1 MNNFNTELILE
12 ITLLELLLCGTIS
25 LFGSSIHVL
34 CFKYKNNTKHSIR
47 RLISEILTNAIVDT
61 FISIA
66 TAPFVMA
73 ISPRLIL
80 IPPLILGLLGS
91 DFIKLL
97 TSVNGIFSL
106 FEKLF
111 RLYNSSH
118 SNKEEESKST
128 NDSSSIEGI
137 DANINID
144 INKNNNNKHND
155 YLICNLIISTSDA
168 LVSEMDIGIN
178 NYYSN
183 KDAIAFYTLY
193 LEIDKGYNN
202 VRDTI
207 VKLEYVPV
215 EVYSEIMDLVKKK
228 SEFEQFYKDNVKGK

>member
-1 MNNFNTELILE
+1 MNNFNNELILE

-34 CFKYKNNTKHSIR
+34 YFKYKNNRKHSIR
-47 RLISEILTNAIVDT
+47 ELISEILTNAIVDT

-118 SNKEEESKST
+118 PNKEEESKST

-144 INKNNNNKHND
+144 INKNNHNND
-155 YLICNLIISTSDA
+155 LIRNLIINTSDA
-168 LVSEMDIGIN
+168 LVNEMDIGIN

-183 KDAIAFYTLY
+183 KDAIAFYTIY

-207 VKLEYVPV
+207 EKLEYVPV
-215 EVYSEIMDLVKKK
+215 EVYIKIMDLVKKK

>member
-1 MNNFNTELILE
+1 MNNFNNELILE

-47 RLISEILTNAIVDT
+47 ELISEILTNAIVDT

-66 TAPFVMA
+66 ASPFVMT

-118 SNKEEESKST
+118 TNKEEESKST
-128 NDSSSIEGI
+128 NDSNSIEGI

-144 INKNNNNKHND
+144 INKNNHNND
-155 YLICNLIISTSDA
+155 LIRNLIINTSDS

-202 VRDTI
+202 VRGTI
-207 VKLEYVPV
+207 EKLEYVPV
-215 EVYSEIMDLVKKK
+215 EVYIKIMDLVKKK

>member
-1 MNNFNTELILE
+1 MNNFNNELILE

-47 RLISEILTNAIVDT
+47 ELISEILINAIVDT

-137 DANINID
+137 DANIKID
-144 INKNNNNKHND
+144 INKNNHNND
-155 YLICNLIISTSDA
+155 LIRNLIINTSDA
-168 LVSEMDIGIN
+168 LVNEMNIGIN

-207 VKLEYVPV
+207 EKLEYVPV
-215 EVYSEIMDLVKKK
+215 EVYIKIMDLVKKK

>member
-1 MNNFNTELILE
+1 MNNFNNELILE

-47 RLISEILTNAIVDT
+47 ELISEILTNAIVDT

-111 RLYNSSH
+111 HLYNSSH
-118 SNKEEESKST
+118 PNKEEESKST

-137 DANINID
+137 GAKINID
-144 INKNNNNKHND
+144 INKNNHNND
-155 YLICNLIISTSDA
+155 LIRNLIINTSDA
-168 LVSEMDIGIN
+168 LVNEMDIGIN

-207 VKLEYVPV
+207 EKLEYVPV
-215 EVYSEIMDLVKKK
+215 EVYIKIMDLVKKK

>member
-1 MNNFNTELILE
+1 MNNFNNELILE

-47 RLISEILTNAIVDT
+47 ELISEILTNAIVDT

-118 SNKEEESKST
+118 PNKEEESKST

-137 DANINID
+137 DTNIKID
-144 INKNNNNKHND
+144 INKNNHNND
-155 YLICNLIISTSDA
+155 LICNLIISTSDA
-168 LVSEMDIGIN
+168 LINEMDIGIN

>member
-1 MNNFNTELILE
+1 MNNFNNELILE

-47 RLISEILTNAIVDT
+47 ELISEILTNAIVDT

-66 TAPFVMA
+66 AAPFVMA

-118 SNKEEESKST
+118 PNKEEESKST

-137 DANINID
+137 DTNINID
-144 INKNNNNKHND
+144 INKNNHNND
-155 YLICNLIISTSDA
+155 LICNLIISTSDA

-207 VKLEYVPV
+207 EKLEYVPV
-215 EVYSEIMDLVKKK
+215 EVYIKIMDLVKKK

>member
-1 MNNFNTELILE
+1 MNNFNNELILE

-34 CFKYKNNTKHSIR
+34 CFKYKNNTKHSIKE
-47 RLISEILTNAIVDT
+47 LISEILTNAIVDT

-128 NDSSSIEGI
+128 NDSNSIEGI
-137 DANINID
+137 GAKINID
-144 INKNNNNKHND
+144 INKNNHNND
-155 YLICNLIISTSDA
+155 LICNLIISTSDA

-207 VKLEYVPV
+207 EKLEYVPV
-215 EVYSEIMDLVKKK
+215 EVYIKIMDLVKKK

>member
-1 MNNFNTELILE
+1 MNNFNNELILE

-47 RLISEILTNAIVDT
+47 ELISEILTNAIVDT

-144 INKNNNNKHND
+144 INKNNHNND
-155 YLICNLIISTSDA
+155 LIRNLIINTSDA
-168 LVSEMDIGIN
+168 LVNEMDIGIN

-207 VKLEYVPV
+207 EKLEYVPV
-215 EVYSEIMDLVKKK
+215 EVYIKIMDLVKKK

>member
-1 MNNFNTELILE
+1 MNNFNNELILE

-47 RLISEILTNAIVDT
+47 ELISEILTNAIVDT

-106 FEKLF
+106 LEKLF

-137 DANINID
+137 GAKINID
-144 INKNNNNKHND
+144 INKNNHNND
-155 YLICNLIISTSDA
+155 LIRNLIINTSDA
-168 LVSEMDIGIN
+168 LVNEMDIGIN

-207 VKLEYVPV
+207 EKLEYVPV
-215 EVYSEIMDLVKKK
+215 EVYIKIMDLVKKK

>member
-1 MNNFNTELILE
+1 MNKFDNELILE

-34 CFKYKNNTKHSIR
+34 CFKMKNGSKHSIR
-47 RLISEILTNAIVDT
+47 ELISEILTNAIIDT

-66 TAPFVMA
+66 TAPFVMQ

-97 TSVNGIFSL
+97 TSINGIFSIFERL
-106 FEKLF
+106 FK
-111 RLYNSSH
+111 LYNH
-118 SNKEEESKST
+118 NPFRPNKEEESKST
-128 NDSSSIEGI
+128 NDSSSTERIG
-137 DANINID
+137 ANINID
-144 INKNNNNKHND
+144 INKNNHNND
-155 YLICNLIISTSDA
+155 LICNLIISTSNT
-168 LVSEMDIGIN
+168 LINEMGISIS

-183 KDAIAFYTLY
+183 KDAITFYTSY
-193 LEIDKGYNN
+193 LEIDNGYNN

-207 VKLEYVPV
+207 EELECVPV
-215 EVYSEIMDLVKKK
+215 GVYTKIIDLVKKK

>member
-1 MNNFNTELILE
+1 MNKFDNELILE

-47 RLISEILTNAIVDT
+47 ELISEILTNAIVDT

-111 RLYNSSH
+111 HLYNSSH
-118 SNKEEESKST
+118 PNKEEESKST

-137 DANINID
+137 DANINIG
-144 INKNNNNKHND
+144 INKNNHNKHND
-155 YLICNLIISTSDA
+155 YLICNLIISASNT
-168 LVSEMDIGIN
+168 LINEMDIAIS
-178 NYYSN
+178 NYHSN
-183 KDAIAFYTLY
+183 KDAITFYTSY

-207 VKLEYVPV
+207 EELECVPV
-215 EVYSEIMDLVKKK
+215 GVYSKIIDLVKKK

>member
-1 MNNFNTELILE
+1 MNNFNNELILE

-47 RLISEILTNAIVDT
+47 ELISEIITNAIVDT

-118 SNKEEESKST
+118 PNKEEESKST

-137 DANINID
+137 DANIKID
-144 INKNNNNKHND
+144 INKNNHNND
-155 YLICNLIISTSDA
+155 LIRNLIISTSDA
-168 LVSEMDIGIN
+168 LVNEMDIGIN

>member
-1 MNNFNTELILE
+1 MDKFDGVLILE
-12 ITLLELLLCGTIS
+12 ITLLEVLICGIVS
-25 LFGSSIHVL
+25 LFGSSVRVL
-34 CFKYKNNTKHSIR
+34 CFKRNNKSKLNIKQTV
-47 RLISEILTNAIVDT
+47 SEILTNAIIDT

-66 TAPFVMA
+66 ASPFVMD

-111 RLYNSSH
+111 HLYNSSNP
-118 SNKEEESKST
+118 NKKEESKST

-137 DANINID
+137 DANIKID
-144 INKNNNNKHND
+144 INKNNHNKHND
-155 YLICNLIISTSDA
+155 CLICNLIISTSDA
-168 LVSEMDIGIN
+168 LVNEMDIGIN

>member
-1 MNNFNTELILE
+1 MNNFNNELILE

-47 RLISEILTNAIVDT
+47 ELISEILTNAIVDT

-118 SNKEEESKST
+118 PNKEEESKST

-137 DANINID
+137 DTNINID
-144 INKNNNNKHND
+144 INKNNHNND
-155 YLICNLIISTSDA
+155 LICNLIISTSDA

-207 VKLEYVPV
+207 EKLEYVPV
-215 EVYSEIMDLVKKK
+215 EVYIKIMDLVKKK

>member
-1 MNNFNTELILE
+1 MDNFNNELILE

-47 RLISEILTNAIVDT
+47 ELISEILTNAIVDT

-118 SNKEEESKST
+118 PNKEEESKST
-128 NDSSSIEGI
+128 NDSNSIEGI
-137 DANINID
+137 DANIKID
-144 INKNNNNKHND
+144 INKNNHNND
-155 YLICNLIISTSDA
+155 LIRNLIINTSDA
-168 LVSEMDIGIN
+168 LVNEMDIGIN

-207 VKLEYVPV
+207 EKLEYVPV
-215 EVYSEIMDLVKKK
+215 EVYTEIMDLVKKK

>member
-1 MNNFNTELILE
+1 MNKFDNELILE

-34 CFKYKNNTKHSIR
+34 CFKMKNGSKHSIR
-47 RLISEILTNAIVDT
+47 ELISEILTNAIIDT

-66 TAPFVMA
+66 TAPFVMQ

-97 TSVNGIFSL
+97 TSINGIFSIFERL
-106 FEKLF
+106 FK
-111 RLYNSSH
+111 LYNH
-118 SNKEEESKST
+118 NPFRPNKEEESKST
-128 NDSSSIEGI
+128 NDSSSTERIG
-137 DANINID
+137 ANINID
-144 INKNNNNKHND
+144 INKNHHNND
-155 YLICNLIISTSDA
+155 LICNLIISTSNT
-168 LVSEMDIGIN
+168 LINEMDIAIS

-183 KDAIAFYTLY
+183 KDAITFYTSY

-207 VKLEYVPV
+207 EELECVPV
-215 EVYSEIMDLVKKK
+215 GVYSKIIDLVKKK

>member
-1 MNNFNTELILE
+1 MNNFNNELILE

-47 RLISEILTNAIVDT
+47 ELISEILTNAIVDT

-111 RLYNSSH
+111 HLYNSSH
-118 SNKEEESKST
+118 PNKEEESKST
-128 NDSSSIEGI
+128 NDFSSIEGI
-137 DANINID
+137 GAKINID
-144 INKNNNNKHND
+144 INKNNHNND
-155 YLICNLIISTSDA
+155 LIRNLIINTSDA
-168 LVSEMDIGIN
+168 LVNEMDIGIN

-207 VKLEYVPV
+207 EKLEYVPV
-215 EVYSEIMDLVKKK
+215 EVYIKIMDLVKKK

>member
-1 MNNFNTELILE
+1 MNNFNNELILE

-47 RLISEILTNAIVDT
+47 ELISEILTNAIVDT

-111 RLYNSSH
+111 HLYNSSNP
-118 SNKEEESKST
+118 NKEEESKST

-137 DANINID
+137 GAKINID
-144 INKNNNNKHND
+144 INKNNHNND
-155 YLICNLIISTSDA
+155 LIRNLIINTSDA
-168 LVSEMDIGIN
+168 LVNEMDIGIN

-207 VKLEYVPV
+207 EKLEYVPV
-215 EVYSEIMDLVKKK
+215 EVYIKIMDLVKKK

>member
-1 MNNFNTELILE
+1 MNNFNNELILE

-47 RLISEILTNAIVDT
+47 ELISEILTNAIVDT

-137 DANINID
+137 GAKINID
-144 INKNNNNKHND
+144 INKNNHNND
-155 YLICNLIISTSDA
+155 LIRNLIINTSDA

-215 EVYSEIMDLVKKK
+215 EVYIKIMDLVKKK

>member
-1 MNNFNTELILE
+1 MNNFNNELILE

-47 RLISEILTNAIVDT
+47 ELISEILTNAIVDT

-111 RLYNSSH
+111 RIYNSSH

-128 NDSSSIEGI
+128 NDSGSIEGI
-137 DANINID
+137 GAKINID
-144 INKNNNNKHND
+144 INKNNHNND
-155 YLICNLIISTSDA
+155 LICNLIISTSDA

-207 VKLEYVPV
+207 EKLEYVPV
-215 EVYSEIMDLVKKK
+215 EVYIKIMDLVKKK

>member
-1 MNNFNTELILE
+1 MNNFNNELILE

-47 RLISEILTNAIVDT
+47 ELISEILTNAIVDT

-137 DANINID
+137 GAKINID
-144 INKNNNNKHND
+144 INKNNHNND
-155 YLICNLIISTSDA
+155 LIRNLIINTSDA

-215 EVYSEIMDLVKKK
+215 EVYSKIMDLVKKK

>member
-1 MNNFNTELILE
+1 MNNFNNELILE

-47 RLISEILTNAIVDT
+47 ELISEILTNAIVDT

-137 DANINID
+137 GAKINID
-144 INKNNNNKHND
+144 INKNNYNND
-155 YLICNLIISTSDA
+155 LIRNLIINTSDA
-168 LVSEMDIGIN
+168 LVNEMDIGIN

-207 VKLEYVPV
+207 EKLEYVPV
-215 EVYSEIMDLVKKK
+215 EVYIKIMDLVKKK

>member
-47 RLISEILTNAIVDT
+47 ELISEILTNAIVDT

-128 NDSSSIEGI
+128 NDSNSIEGI
-137 DANINID
+137 GAKINID
-144 INKNNNNKHND
+144 INKNNHNND
-155 YLICNLIISTSDA
+155 LIRNLIINTSDA
-168 LVSEMDIGIN
+168 LVNEMDIGIN

-207 VKLEYVPV
+207 EKLEYVPV
-215 EVYSEIMDLVKKK
+215 EVYIKIMDLVKKK

>member
-1 MNNFNTELILE
+1 MNNFNNELILE

-47 RLISEILTNAIVDT
+47 ELISEILTNAIVDT

-118 SNKEEESKST
+118 PNKEEESKST

-137 DANINID
+137 DANIKID
-144 INKNNNNKHND
+144 VNKNNSNNV
-155 YLICNLIISTSDA
+155 LICNLIISTSDA

>member
-1 MNNFNTELILE
+1 MNNFNNELILE

-47 RLISEILTNAIVDT
+47 ELISEILTNAIVDT

-118 SNKEEESKST
+118 TNKEEEYKST

-137 DANINID
+137 GAKINID
-144 INKNNNNKHND
+144 INKNNHNND
-155 YLICNLIISTSDA
+155 LIRNLIINTSDA

-207 VKLEYVPV
+207 EKLEYVPV
-215 EVYSEIMDLVKKK
+215 EVYIKIMDLVKKK

>member
-1 MNNFNTELILE
+1 MNNFNNELILE

-47 RLISEILTNAIVDT
+47 ELISEILTNAIVDT

-128 NDSSSIEGI
+128 NDSNSIEGI
-137 DANINID
+137 GAKINID
-144 INKNNNNKHND
+144 INKNNHNND
-155 YLICNLIISTSDA
+155 LIRNLIINTSDA
-168 LVSEMDIGIN
+168 LVNEMDIGIN

-193 LEIDKGYNN
+193 LEIDKEYNN

-207 VKLEYVPV
+207 EKLEYVPV
-215 EVYSEIMDLVKKK
+215 EVYIKIMDLVKKK

>member
-1 MNNFNTELILE
+1 MNKFDNELILE
-12 ITLLELLLCGTIS
+12 ITLLEVLLCGTIS
-25 LFGSSIHVL
+25 IFGSSIHVL
-34 CFKYKNNTKHSIR
+34 CFKKRNKPKHSIR
-47 RLISEILTNAIVDT
+47 ELRELISEILTNAIVDT

-66 TAPFVMA
+66 AAPFVMD

-97 TSVNGIFSL
+97 TSINGIFSL
-106 FEKLF
+106 FEKIF
-111 RLYNSSH
+111 HLYNSSH
-118 SNKEEESKST
+118 TNKEEKSKST

-144 INKNNNNKHND
+144 INKNNHNND
-155 YLICNLIISTSDA
+155 LIRKLIISASET
-168 LVSEMDIGIN
+168 LINEMDNDIR

-183 KDAIAFYTLY
+183 KDAIAFYILY

-207 VKLEYVPV
+207 EKLEYVPI
-215 EVYSEIMDLVKKK
+215 EVYIKIMDLVKKK

>member
-1 MNNFNTELILE
+1 MNNFNNELILE

-47 RLISEILTNAIVDT
+47 ELISEILTNAIVDT

-144 INKNNNNKHND
+144 INKNNHNKHND
-155 YLICNLIISTSDA
+155 CLICNLIISTSDA
-168 LVSEMDIGIN
+168 LVNEMDIGIN

>member
-1 MNNFNTELILE
+1 MNNFNNELILE

-47 RLISEILTNAIVDT
+47 ELISEILTNAIVDT

-106 FEKLF
+106 VEKLF

-137 DANINID
+137 GAKINID
-144 INKNNNNKHND
+144 INKNNHNND
-155 YLICNLIISTSDA
+155 LICNLIINTSDA
-168 LVSEMDIGIN
+168 LVNEMDIGIN

-207 VKLEYVPV
+207 EKLEYVPV
-215 EVYSEIMDLVKKK
+215 EVYIKIFLLT
-228 SEFEQFYKDNVKGK
+228 QP

>member
-1 MNNFNTELILE
+1 MNNFNNELILE

-47 RLISEILTNAIVDT
+47 ELISEILTNAIVDT

-118 SNKEEESKST
+118 PNKEEESKST
-128 NDSSSIEGI
+128 NDSNSIEGI
-137 DANINID
+137 DANIKID
-144 INKNNNNKHND
+144 INKNNHNND
-155 YLICNLIISTSDA
+155 LIRNLIINTSDA
-168 LVSEMDIGIN
+168 LVNEMDIGIN

>member
-1 MNNFNTELILE
+1 MNNFNNELILE

-47 RLISEILTNAIVDT
+47 ELISEILTNAIVDT

-111 RLYNSSH
+111 HLYNSSH
-118 SNKEEESKST
+118 PNKEEESKST
-128 NDSSSIEGI
+128 NDNDSSSIEGI
-137 DANINID
+137 GAKINID
-144 INKNNNNKHND
+144 INKNNHNND
-155 YLICNLIISTSDA
+155 LIRNLIINTSDA
-168 LVSEMDIGIN
+168 LVNEMDIGIN

-207 VKLEYVPV
+207 EKLEYVPV
-215 EVYSEIMDLVKKK
+215 EVYIKIMDLVKKK

>member
-1 MNNFNTELILE
+1 MNNFNNELILE

-47 RLISEILTNAIVDT
+47 ELISEILTNAIVDT

-128 NDSSSIEGI
+128 NDSNSIEGI

-144 INKNNNNKHND
+144 INKNNHNND
-155 YLICNLIISTSDA
+155 LIRNLIINTSDA
-168 LVSEMDIGIN
+168 LVNEMDIGIN

-215 EVYSEIMDLVKKK
+215 EVYTEIMDLVKKK

>member
-1 MNNFNTELILE
+1 MNNFDNVLILE
-12 ITLLELLLCGTIS
+12 ITLLEVLLCGTIS
-25 LFGSSIHVL
+25 IFGSSIHVL
-34 CFKYKNNTKHSIR
+34 CFKKRNNTKHSIR
-47 RLISEILTNAIVDT
+47 ELRDLISEILTNAIVDT

-66 TAPFVMA
+66 AAPFVMA

-97 TSVNGIFSL
+97 TSINGIFSL
-106 FEKLF
+106 FEKIF
-111 RLYNSSH
+111 HLYNSSH
-118 SNKEEESKST
+118 PNKEEESKST
-128 NDSSSIEGI
+128 NDSSSIEGVS
-137 DANINID
+137 ANINID
-144 INKNNNNKHND
+144 INKNNHNND
-155 YLICNLIISTSDA
+155 LIRKLIINASDS
-168 LVSEMDIGIN
+168 LVNEMDNDIS

-183 KDAIAFYTLY
+183 KDAIAFYISY

-207 VKLEYVPV
+207 EKLEYVPV
-215 EVYSEIMDLVKKK
+215 EVYIKIMDLVKKK

>member
-1 MNNFNTELILE
+1 MNNFNNELILE

-25 LFGSSIHVL
+25 LFGSSIYVL
-34 CFKYKNNTKHSIR
+34 CFKMKNGSKHSIR
-47 RLISEILTNAIVDT
+47 ELISEILTNAIIDT

-66 TAPFVMA
+66 TAPFVMQ

-97 TSVNGIFSL
+97 TSINGIFSIFERL
-106 FEKLF
+106 FKLYNHNPF
-111 RLYNSSH
+111 RL
-118 SNKEEESKST
+118 NKEEDSKST
-128 NDSSSIEGI
+128 NDSSSTERIG
-137 DANINID
+137 ANINID
-144 INKNNNNKHND
+144 INKNNHNND
-155 YLICNLIISTSDA
+155 LICNLIISTSNT
-168 LVSEMDIGIN
+168 LINEMDIAIS

-183 KDAIAFYTLY
+183 KDAITFYTSY

-202 VRDTI
+202 VRDT
-207 VKLEYVPV
+207 VEELECVPV
-215 EVYSEIMDLVKKK
+215 EVYSKIIDLVKKK

>member
-1 MNNFNTELILE
+1 MNNFNNELILE

-47 RLISEILTNAIVDT
+47 ELISEILTNAIVDT

-118 SNKEEESKST
+118 PNKEEESKST
-128 NDSSSIEGI
+128 NDSNSIEGI
-137 DANINID
+137 DANIKID
-144 INKNNNNKHND
+144 INKNNHNND
-155 YLICNLIISTSDA
+155 LIRNLIINTSDA
-168 LVSEMDIGIN
+168 LINEMDIGIN

-207 VKLEYVPV
+207 EKLEYVPV
-215 EVYSEIMDLVKKK
+215 EVYIKIMDLVKKK

>member
-1 MNNFNTELILE
+1 MNNFNNELILE

-47 RLISEILTNAIVDT
+47 ELISEILTNAIVDT

-118 SNKEEESKST
+118 TNKEEESKST

-137 DANINID
+137 GAKINID
-144 INKNNNNKHND
+144 INKNNHNND
-155 YLICNLIISTSDA
+155 LIRNLIINTSDA
-168 LVSEMDIGIN
+168 LVNEMDIGIN

-207 VKLEYVPV
+207 EKLEYVPV
-215 EVYSEIMDLVKKK
+215 EVYIKIMDLVKKK

>member
-1 MNNFNTELILE
+1 MNNFNNELILE

-111 RLYNSSH
+111 HLYNSSH
-118 SNKEEESKST
+118 SDKEEESKST

-137 DANINID
+137 GAKINID
-144 INKNNNNKHND
+144 INKNNHNND
-155 YLICNLIISTSDA
+155 LIRNLIINTSDA

-202 VRDTI
+202 VRNTI
-207 VKLEYVPV
+207 EKLEYVPV
-215 EVYSEIMDLVKKK
+215 EVYIKIMDLVKKK

>member
-1 MNNFNTELILE
+1 MNKFDNELILE

-34 CFKYKNNTKHSIR
+34 CFKMKNGSKHSIR
-47 RLISEILTNAIVDT
+47 ELISEILTNAIIDT

-66 TAPFVMA
+66 TAPFVMQ

-97 TSVNGIFSL
+97 TSINGIFSI

-111 RLYNSSH
+111 KLYNH
-118 SNKEEESKST
+118 NPFRPNKEEESKST
-128 NDSSSIEGI
+128 NDSSSTESIG
-137 DANINID
+137 ANINID
-144 INKNNNNKHND
+144 INKNHHNND
-155 YLICNLIISTSDA
+155 LICNLIISSSNT
-168 LVSEMDIGIN
+168 LINEMDNDIS

-183 KDAIAFYTLY
+183 KDAIAFYISY

-202 VRDTI
+202 VRDT
-207 VKLEYVPV
+207 VEELECVPV
-215 EVYSEIMDLVKKK
+215 EVYTKIIDLVKKK

>member
-1 MNNFNTELILE
+1 MNNFNNELILE

-25 LFGSSIHVL
+25 LFGSSIPVL

-47 RLISEILTNAIVDT
+47 ELISEILTNAIVDT

-137 DANINID
+137 GAKINID
-144 INKNNNNKHND
+144 INKNNHNND
-155 YLICNLIISTSDA
+155 LIRNLIINTSDA

-215 EVYSEIMDLVKKK
+215 EVYSKIMDLVKKK

>member
-1 MNNFNTELILE
+1 MNNFNNELILE

-25 LFGSSIHVL
+25 LFGSSIHIL
-34 CFKYKNNTKHSIR
+34 CFKYKNNHKHSIR
-47 RLISEILTNAIVDT
+47 ELISEILTNAIVDT

-97 TSVNGIFSL
+97 TSINGIFSL
-106 FEKLF
+106 FEKIF
-111 RLYNSSH
+111 HLYNSSH

-128 NDSSSIEGI
+128 NDSNSIEGI
-137 DANINID
+137 GAKINID
-144 INKNNNNKHND
+144 INKNNHNND
-155 YLICNLIISTSDA
+155 LIRNLIINTSDA

-207 VKLEYVPV
+207 EKLEYVPV
-215 EVYSEIMDLVKKK
+215 EVYIKIMDLVKKK